1 MEQILATMGTQAIG
15 FILLYW
21 YINITM
27 KNQTENNRINAQ
39 VKISE
44 MESHKEDVNKL
55 CEKID
60 KMIDI
65 IYDLQIKD
73 KEKSI
78 QIQNNINRIEDMYI
92 RIAKKHDDIK
102 EMVKRVDI
110 RTELCPNAKKIE
122 EEKVNEL
129 F

>member
-102 EMVKRVDI
+102 EMVQRVDI